1 MQHQKM
7 SMKIIKSAENLK
19 SSIKKIY
26 NILEQ
31 QEPKIEII
39 DLSQS
44 GHTAKMAADALL
56 VTTNRICKSL
66 IIKCDDNFF
75 LCLVNGDSKLDFK
88 KIQAITKAK
97 QTGMATADEVKE
109 VTGISIGGVSPVGLK
124 DDLNC
129 IIDDTLSSFSSIFCA
144 AGTAELVFEIEP
156 SRLQN
161 LTNGKFEDIIKS

>member
-1 MQHQKM
+1 MF
-7 SMKIIKSAENLK
+7 MKIIKSAENLK
-19 SSIKKIY
+19 PSIKKIY

-129 IIDDTLSSFSSIFCA
+129 IIDDTLNSFSSIFCA
-144 AGTAELVFEIEP
+144 AGAAELVFEIEP
-156 SRLQN
+156 TRLQN
-161 LTNGKFEDIIKS
+161 LTNGQFEDIIKS